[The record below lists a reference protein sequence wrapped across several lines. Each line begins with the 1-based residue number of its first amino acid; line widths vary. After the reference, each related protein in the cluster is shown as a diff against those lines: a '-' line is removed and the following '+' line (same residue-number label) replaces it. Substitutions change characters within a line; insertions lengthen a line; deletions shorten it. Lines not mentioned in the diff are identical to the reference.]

1 MFRENRSAI
10 NFELT
15 WIQKQQPTKVVVTQE
30 QQELLSQS
38 LMGVEMLEKYS
49 DTESDTFISVG
60 RSLFNIKVDKDNLAL
75 FN

>member
-1 MFRENRSAI
+1 
-10 NFELT
+10 
-15 WIQKQQPTKVVVTQE
+15 
-30 QQELLSQS
+30 
-38 LMGVEMLEKYS
+38 MGVEMLEKYS